1 MKDDWF
7 FPTPDPLCEKYYSV
21 SPYAYCLNNPVRYI
35 DLRRD
40 SISVAEEYRSQFNE
54 TLSAIFGDY
63 ALNFN
68 YSSTGML
75 NYSGSTK
82 GMSKDQKAIIKGL
95 SKVMDENT
103 ITNIVYDSQL
113 TISDKNGNNI
123 TVKAADGGGA
133 VTLLARENPNLDQNT
148 ILIDPSIQSQATVLK
163 VTPAYYLSPVD
174 PANGN
179 RFESVTI
186 KQGINDVTFHEIG
199 HVIYQ
204 GKSQNK
210 VIDYHNKSRNRLLLT
225 PRPYDEHHNK
235 NVKRGVY

>member
-1 MKDDWF
+1 MFGHPCGYRTPHDVLLPSSWR
-7 FPTPDPLCEKYYSV
+7 FPLLAWLWEPHHPD
-21 SPYAYCLNNPVRYI
+21 
-35 DLRRD
+35 
-40 SISVAEEYRSQFNE
+40 
-54 TLSAIFGDY
+54 
-63 ALNFN
+63 
-68 YSSTGML
+68 
-75 NYSGSTK
+75 
-82 GMSKDQKAIIKGL
+82 
-95 SKVMDENT
+95 
-103 ITNIVYDSQL
+103 DSQL

-210 VIDYHNKSRNRLLLT
+210 VIDYHNKSRNSLLLT

-235 NVKRGVY
+235 NVKRGVYWYE